1 MNYPKTVTTVM
12 NVITESKATFYNSLS
27 LEENLLTAIIT
38 MHEDERKS
46 AEHEYR
52 ESIRR
57 EANIQII
64 YSKTGQ
70 QKAYSDKYDCIAY
83 K

>member
-12 NVITESKATFYNSLS
+12 QVISEEKVTFYNSLS

-38 MHEDERKS
+38 LFEDERKT
-46 AEHEYR
+46 AEYEYR
-52 ESIRR
+52 ETIRR

-64 YSKTGQ
+64 HSITGQ